1 MVTACWL
8 TKLLIWLT
16 ALPFRYFYAMFNS
29 DSNCVKEEFLGL
41 VEVVGSKGAEALCR
55 RICEVL
61 QKKGVGV
68 NQLRFHGLDG
78 TNAMSVE
85 IFGLQRRLRHTP

>member
-1 MVTACWL
+1 
-8 TKLLIWLT
+8 
-16 ALPFRYFYAMFNS
+16 MFNS

-85 IFGLQRRLRHTP
+85 IFGLQRRLRHTPSKYMNCQNHRFALVSVHLIPAI